1 MRGHF
6 YYQKIKKEKREMKF
20 LKKALCL
27 VLALTLAL
35 SLAVTAFAAGSTIDT
50 SKTAS
55 LNVYKYDLTRA
66 EADGVWSTADYVSN
80 GLYDSSVTA
89 TLGNTSFT
97 NNSGTNNTAYGYAI
111 RGVEFS
117 YLKIADITTY
127 SEDEGNGVYKTMVL
141 YGMTANDSTAQ
152 FLRDIGLSYANAH
165 HSERVSDTVNTYYFV
180 SDVLIS
186 ALAKSLDTNA
196 TSTKD
201 ALESYLIA
209 NGGSVMP
216 ETDEYGHTSVSG
228 LPLGLYLLVETS
240 VPDMVTC
247 TTDPFLVSLPMTT
260 IDGNEW
266 NYDVTVYPKNNTG
279 MLTLEKTLRESK
291 NDTGKNGGSTT
302 DITDGYAHTGTGS
315 DGDVVDYQ
323 IISTLPTITSAAS
336 YLTEYTF
343 VDTLSQGIEYNRNDV
358 KIEFFRDA
366 ACTNLIS
373 TWNLSDQKFG
383 VSYADQG
390 DGSST
395 MTISMTATGLAEMNE
410 SQSVHGTSGSQRGY
424 SGCTMRI
431 TYAATI
437 NSDATVV
444 YGDSGNPNDV
454 QLTWRRTSEEHYD
467 VLDDDC
473 HVYTYGIDLTK
484 EFSDGAG
491 RMSEVKMTVHDD
503 TDDYYLQAELKDGVY
518 YVTGHVSDKDS
529 ATVFV
534 PTEAGKLIIK
544 GMEDDTYSI
553 TEEAT
558 DDGYVLL
565 KEDIKVVITT
575 AEGEIC
581 EKCHKPLLTA
591 SATIDGN
598 SVDMSPDGSSVH
610 ALVPF
615 KVVNVKGFTLP
626 QTGSYSMLIYT
637 SVGILVMAG
646 AAALIIL
653 LCRRRPAKRSRR

>member
-1 MRGHF
+1 
-6 YYQKIKKEKREMKF
+6 MKF

-27 VLALTLAL
+27 MMALVLAL
-35 SLAVTAFAAGSTIDT
+35 SLAATAFAAGATIDT

-55 LNVYKYDLTRA
+55 LNIYKYDLTRA
-66 EADGVWSTADYVSN
+66 EADGVWSTSDYVSN
-80 GLYDSSVTA
+80 GQYDGNVTA

-127 SEDEGNGVYKTMVL
+127 SQDEGNGVYKTMVL

-152 FLRDIGLSYANAH
+152 FLSDIGLSYANAH
-165 HSERVSDTVNTYYFV
+165 HSERASDTVNTYYFV

-186 ALAKSLDTNA
+186 ALAKALDTNA

-201 ALESYLIA
+201 ALESYLTA
-209 NGGSVMP
+209 NGGTVMP
-216 ETDEYGHTSVSG
+216 ETDEYGHTSASG

-279 MLTLEKTLRESK
+279 MPSLEKTLREAK
-291 NDTGKNGGSTT
+291 ADTGKNNGSAS
-302 DITDGYAHTGTGS
+302 DIEDGFAHTGTAS

-343 VDTLSQGIEYNRNDV
+343 VDTLSQGIEYNRDDV

-366 ACTNLIS
+366 ACTNLIA
-373 TWNLSDQKFG
+373 TWNLSDQKFA
-383 VSYADQG
+383 VSYANQG

-395 MTISMTATGLAEMNE
+395 MTINMTATGLSEINE
-410 SQSVHGTSGSQRGY
+410 SQSVHGTTGSQRGY

-431 TYAATI
+431 TYAATV

-444 YGDSGNPNDV
+444 YGDTGNPNDV
-454 QLTWRRTSEEHYD
+454 QLTWRRTSDEYYD

-491 RMSEVKMTVHDD
+491 RMSEVKMTVHND
-503 TDDYYLQAELKDGVY
+503 TDDYYVQAELKDGIY
-518 YVTGHVSDKDS
+518 YVTGHAADKDS

-534 PTEAGKLIIK
+534 PTEAGKIIIK
-544 GMEDDTYSI
+544 GLEDDTYSI

-591 SATIDGN
+591 SAAIDGN
-598 SVDMSPDGSSVH
+598 SVDMSPDGNSVH

-646 AAALIIL
+646 AAMLIVL
-653 LCRRRPAKRSRR
+653 LCRRRPAKRNRR